1 MSSGGGEIES
11 DKLVESGTEK
21 EERKEEEGKEEDDLI
36 EKSHVVVKRRPK
48 KGGGRSNRHQ
58 QVRGHK
64 MNIRATDTY
73 MTSTLK
79 GGEEVEIFQNIET
92 AV

>member
-1 MSSGGGEIES
+1 MSGGEIES

-21 EERKEEEGKEEDDLI
+21 EENREEEERRKEDLI

-58 QVRGHK
+58 QVRGNK
-64 MNIRATDTY
+64 MNIKGNVHKTS
-73 MTSTLK
+73 MSTLK
-79 GGEEVEIFQNIET
+79 GGEEVEIFQNFGP